1 MSRDDDHTATDLSHL
16 RGGEVP
22 RNHDARTIAALTAN
36 PGCARRGVMDAAA
49 VDKDAVARH
58 LGFGAPFGQSQ
69 FAITRGNTFEAQ
81 VKADGC
87 AELLALLRDRLGL
100 DIPEVAYDDLESV
113 GTESREVRHTR
124 TRHLMARALESG
136 DGTLFDHPLLRLDIA
151 GQRAYLEPD
160 VIAFQLGGRFHVVEV
175 KSFAVVDGQA
185 EPEQVA
191 AAARQS
197 AVYVLALRELVADL
211 GHDPERVSHEVFLV
225 CPENFSN
232 RPTATPVDVRPQ
244 LAVVRRQ
251 LARLTRAEDI
261 VRNMPDG
268 TTFALDEGLPEAV
281 RAVEARYAP
290 ECMSSCEMALFC
302 RDEARACG
310 ATGTLGRSVRDE
322 LGGVDSVVTALDLAR
337 GVRDPSEDMA
347 ETAEQLRVAARL
359 RREALASAP
368 APALAAQGTTSP
380 LVGVPA
386 RGADVLE
393 RTA

>member
-1 MSRDDDHTATDLSHL
+1 MSRDDDHTASDLSHL
-16 RGGEVP
+16 RGGEAP

-58 LGFGAPFGQSQ
+58 LGFAAPFGQSQ
-69 FAITRGNTFEAQ
+69 FAITRGNAFEAQ

-100 DIPEVAYDDLESV
+100 EIPEVSYDDLESV
-113 GTESREVRHTR
+113 GTESREVRHAR

-197 AVYVLALRELVADL
+197 AVYVLALRELVEGL

-261 VRNMPDG
+261 AREMPDG
-268 TTFALDEGLPEAV
+268 LTFALGDGLPEAV

-322 LGGVDSVVTALDLAR
+322 LGGVDSVVTALELAR
-337 GVRDPSEDMA
+337 GVREPSEDMA

-368 APALAAQGTTSP
+368 APA
-380 LVGVPA
+380 VPA
-386 RGADVLE
+386 RGAVPP
-393 RTA
+393 A